1 MKIIK
6 VLSEMIED
14 ELDGAEEYAKL
25 AIHYKEEHPG
35 LADVLYDIST
45 QEMVHVNR
53 LHDEVVKVIKKYREK
68 HGDPP
73 VEMQA
78 IYDWQHEK
86 QIEEAKEVKIL
97 QNHYRGA

>member
-6 VLSEMIED
+6 TLYEMIEE

-25 AIHYKEEHPG
+25 AVHYKEENAS
-35 LADVLYDIST
+35 LADAFYEISM
-45 QEMVHVNR
+45 QEMTHVNR
-53 LHDEVVKVIKKYREK
+53 LHDEVVKIIKKYREK
-68 HGDPP
+68 HGNPP
-73 VEMQA
+73 PEMQA

-97 QNHYRGA
+97 QNHYRGV